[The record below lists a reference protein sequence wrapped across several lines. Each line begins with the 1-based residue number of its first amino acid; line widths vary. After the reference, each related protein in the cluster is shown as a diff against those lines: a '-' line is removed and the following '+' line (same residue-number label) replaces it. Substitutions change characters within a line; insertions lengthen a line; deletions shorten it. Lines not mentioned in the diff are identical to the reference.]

1 MAHART
7 LIATIVTLAAAGCA
21 STEPRLDSQW
31 LAPQLPAAPMRGTK
45 VLVACDVQD
54 PAMRRVCQ
62 DQFAA
67 QVAAQGATPV
77 VSTDIAG
84 APGQPVADAQ
94 YLPAARAAG
103 ASVVLATTIGLA
115 DRRVSPGMMLGI
127 GGWGIGSGRVRGG
140 LGLSMP
146 IGGGEVSNGYS
157 ANGRV
162 TDTASGRLLWMGT
175 ASTPP
180 SGDFNAQMAGLAR
193 TVVDAARRA
202 GLF

>member
-1 MAHART
+1 MLSA
-7 LIATIVTLAAAGCA
+7 VLAAAVAGCA
-21 STEPRLDSQW
+21 SQTPRLDSQW
-31 LAPQLPAAPMRGTK
+31 LAPQLPAAMRGAR
-45 VLVACDVQD
+45 VLVACDVHD
-54 PAMRRVCQ
+54 ATMRRVCQ
-62 DQFAA
+62 DQVAA

-77 VSTDIAG
+77 VGPDIAG

-94 YLPAARAAG
+94 YLSAARAAG
-103 ASVVLATTIGLA
+103 ASVVLATSIGLA
-115 DRRVSPGMMLGI
+115 DTRVSPGVMLGI
-127 GGWGIGSGRVRGG
+127 GGFGIGSGRVRGG
-140 LGLSMP
+140 LGMSVP
-146 IGGGEVSNGYS
+146 IGGGEVSHGYS

-180 SGDFNAQMAGLAR
+180 SGDFNSQMAGLAR